1 MIIVSDTSPVS
12 NLLLIGRLELLRD
25 LYQSVIVPKSVDE
38 EIRLLNQFGKDISK
52 YENAD
57 WINVLTPKDQAKTNF
72 FKNILDPGEAE
83 ALAIALEVNCDLL
96 LIDERIGTKVAHE
109 NGLKTLGLVGVL
121 VKAKEEKLIPHI
133 RPILEELR
141 LTAGFWLADKFIDR
155 VLSEVGEL

>member
-38 EIRLLNQFGKDISK
+38 EIRLLKQFGKDISK

-83 ALAIALEVNCDLL
+83 SLAIALEVNCDLL
-96 LIDERIGTKVAHE
+96 LIDERIGTKVARE
-109 NGLKTLGLVGVL
+109 NG
-121 VKAKEEKLIPHI
+121 
-133 RPILEELR
+133 
-141 LTAGFWLADKFIDR
+141 F
-155 VLSEVGEL
+155 